1 MHHFQ
6 HQESLAAIACVC
18 KCGYVCV
25 YYFIQIIYIHMGF
38 PGGTSGKESSCQCR
52 RHKRHRFDP
61 ESGRSPG
68 EGHGNPLQYSCLENC
83 MDRGAWQATVHGVA
97 KSQTRLKWLST
108 HIFICVCV
116 FSDIVD
122 SYIGVSSES
131 HYRPVTGLSVSSDI
145 GISTSVDSSVSI
157 KMFYFIMYEK
167 Y

>member
-1 MHHFQ
+1 M
-6 HQESLAAIACVC
+6 
-18 KCGYVCV
+18 
-25 YYFIQIIYIHMGF
+25 
-38 PGGTSGKESSCQCR
+38 
-52 RHKRHRFDP
+52 
-61 ESGRSPG
+61 
-68 EGHGNPLQYSCLENC
+68 
-83 MDRGAWQATVHGVA
+83 
-97 KSQTRLKWLST
+97 
-108 HIFICVCV
+108 